1 MIALYMC
8 IIMVFCMENEN
19 STQLYHQKYCDSRH
33 IEATNVIS
41 VEIDPGYIL
50 HYIEQPQYQ
59 SKIRFEQPSVGGDPS
74 EIPRVL
80 LCDKVNHVWCCIS
93 KTTGSYTFILK

>member
-59 SKIRFEQPSVGGDPS
+59 SKILFERSTVGAHPS
-74 EIPRVL
+74 EIPACVAVWQSEPRLVL
-80 LCDKVNHVWCCIS
+80 
-93 KTTGSYTFILK
+93 YLKNYWELYVHT

>member
-41 VEIDPGYIL
+41 AEIDPGCIL
-50 HYIEQPQYQ
+50 HYIDLQYRIYNISINHKCVYYIMYIDICRERLQ
-59 SKIRFEQPSVGGDPS
+59 RRFVRYVYCPG
-74 EIPRVL
+74 
-80 LCDKVNHVWCCIS
+80 
-93 KTTGSYTFILK
+93 